1 MTVNVEVNWELTQ
14 TFKVKIFAKVVTGFR
29 LSTICARTL
38 SCKTLTNG
46 SCTCFWKFIQN
57 KDKPEA
63 AVCRCSLRCSILRN
77 FIISKR
83 KCLCWSLFF
92 KIKLQAWR
100 PVTYKRDSF
109 TNVFL
114 WILQIFLECLFYRIP
129 PVSASAKQLKINFF
143 IPFVAFQCPNRKLLK
158 NILHLQNF
166 ALKLSS

>member
-29 LSTICARTL
+29 LSTICSRTL

-63 AVCRCSLRCSILRN
+63 AVCRCSLRFSILRN
-77 FIISKR
+77 FIISRK

-100 PVTYKRDSF
+100 LVTYKRDSTKMF
-109 TNVFL
+109 FCEYCKFSKNVF
-114 WILQIFLECLFYRIP
+114 FTE
-129 PVSASAKQLKINFF
+129 
-143 IPFVAFQCPNRKLLK
+143 
-158 NILHLQNF
+158 HLQCLLLANN
-166 ALKLSS
+166 